1 MEKDLT
7 PNAATYYKLHKE
19 WFIFAQNNP
28 EIATPARGV
37 LYFYCIELCNRL
49 RWPEKFSLP
58 AFEAMRETGI
68 KAYNTFRGAF
78 EALIEI
84 GAIQIIQRS
93 RNQHTANVIALSN
106 FDGAKKVALSKI
118 DKANKAALLKID
130 KANQQKTPSAI
141 SKIDKA
147 TGGALLKIDE
157 AVNKATDK
165 ANETY
170 KYNNTIIPEYNS
182 KQAGAPVPIED
193 IEGENSPVP
202 GLKPSGGIITPPEPI
217 KPVAGKFGEN
227 NSGVPS
233 LQEVIAYAKQI
244 GRDEATARDFHEVS
258 SARNWKDSKGQPIS
272 SWRNLLAKWQ
282 QPAPKQAKAPEI
294 PRPANA
300 DDWPDD
306 FPELQDPAQSPDVT
320 AAREQEARELLNR
333 LGGLNRKA
341 GNQPPAS
348 GHGADFDT
356 L

>member
-1 MEKDLT
+1 MEQEQKKSG
-7 PNAATYYKLHKE
+7 YKLQKA
-19 WFIFAQNNP
+19 WFTFVREHPGQT
-28 EIATPARGV
+28 TPAAAA
-37 LYFYCIELCNRL
+37 LYFYCLELCNSL
-49 RWPEKFSLP
+49 GWPETFGLP
-58 AFEAMRETGI
+58 SEVAMASTAI
-68 KAYNTFRGAF
+68 SSYNTYKR
-78 EALIEI
+78 ALNCLFKI
-84 GAIQIIQRS
+84 GAVKLIAMG
-93 RNQHTANVIALSN
+93 RNQHTAKIVALSN
-106 FDGAKKVALSKI
+106 FDIAETDIAEFNEATAGQTPSALSKF
-118 DKANKAALLKID
+118 
-130 KANQQKTPSAI
+130 
-141 SKIDKA
+141 DKA
-147 TGGALLKIDE
+147 TAIYKN
-157 AVNKATDK
+157 NKRNK
-165 ANETY
+165 PI
-170 KYNNTIIPEYNS
+170 NNMQ
-182 KQAGAPVPIED
+182 QAGAPVPIED

-202 GLKPSGGIITPPEPI
+202 GLKPSGGIITPSEPI
-217 KPVAGKFGEN
+217 KPVAGKFAEN
-227 NSGVPS
+227 NSSVPS

-306 FPELQDPAQSPDVT
+306 FPELQDPAQSPETT

>member
-118 DKANKAALLKID
+118 DKAN
-130 KANQQKTPSAI
+130 QQKNPSAI

-202 GLKPSGGIITPPEPI
+202 GLKPSAGIITPSEPI

-227 NSGVPS
+227 NSGAPS
-233 LQEVIAYAKQI
+233 LREVQAYAREI
-244 GRDEATARDFHEVS
+244 GRSEAAARDFYDVS
-258 SARNWKDSKGQPIS
+258 SARNWTDSKGQPIS
-272 SWRNLLAKWQ
+272 SWRALLSKWQ
-282 QPAPKQAKAPEI
+282 EPATKKQEPAAPHTS
-294 PRPANA
+294 
-300 DDWPDD
+300 DLSSCD
-306 FPELQDPAQSPDVT
+306 FPEIAEPSDNPD
-320 AAREQEARELLNR
+320 EKNARELEARKLIKR
-333 LGGLNRKA
+333 LGGFKA
-341 GNQPPAS
+341 PAAPSGFS
-348 GHGADFDT
+348 GHGSDFDT